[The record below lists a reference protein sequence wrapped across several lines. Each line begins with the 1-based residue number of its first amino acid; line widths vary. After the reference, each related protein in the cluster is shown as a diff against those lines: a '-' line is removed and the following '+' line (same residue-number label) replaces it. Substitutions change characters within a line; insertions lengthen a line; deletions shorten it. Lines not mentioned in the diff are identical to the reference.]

1 MPRGRILA
9 VDDQRYFR
17 ELIEGLL
24 VEEGFE
30 VQTCGSGEEALRLL
44 DRAVFDVI
52 VTDLVMPAMTGI
64 DLVQR
69 VKERDPEQEII
80 VVTGVVDV
88 QSAVDAMKVGAT
100 DYLLKPFDRATLA
113 SALEG
118 ILQRARLRQER
129 DRLLAENIEF
139 LGERALFERALA
151 LFRATSLESL
161 AEKVLDGLCCETG
174 AQGGVLWWQ
183 ADDAP
188 AELQLLAAHGLVR
201 VEEERA
207 KLTESELPQALRESG
222 ATTALLDWSDPN
234 GLPRPA
240 LVVALRR
247 GGVLSGLFRLTDK
260 LGGELF
266 DDVDRAC
273 AEKFLSF
280 ADAAWRN
287 AERFQRLERRTLQ
300 DPDTGAYRIEY
311 LHDVVRNEIEK
322 ANRFGRSFS
331 LLSMVVEPLA
341 PLRQR
346 LDEQAFRNWHGS
358 LARYLA
364 RQLRATDLLA
374 VEGDGRFCLLL
385 HETAAVGAA
394 TFKQRTRL
402 ALARGEPIAAVKAA
416 LRPEVVLGS
425 VSHPGDGTQLEALLR
440 MLARRL
446 GEDRR
451 ARERER
457 RLAALP
463 IGDALARLIESGEGE
478 PAPAVASL
486 FQFAVSEVGRRP
498 RERNLMFCRPGSL
511 FVDALAEG
519 LRRRPDAACETDLVV
534 LADPVGVGMAGEGVT
549 WVPADAFGGPPFA
562 VHFGDGPSYVLV
574 ADGEAEPGHVRWFHS
589 ADRSLAESIAFRL
602 QRELRVPRL
611 A

>member
-1 MPRGRILA
+1 
-9 VDDQRYFR
+9 DDQRYFR

-129 DRLLAENIEF
+129 DRLLEENIEF

-151 LFRATSLESL
+151 LVRATSLESL

-222 ATTALLDWSDPN
+222 ATTA
-234 GLPRPA
+234 
-240 LVVALRR
+240 
-247 GGVLSGLFRLTDK
+247 
-260 LGGELF
+260 
-266 DDVDRAC
+266 
-273 AEKFLSF
+273 
-280 ADAAWRN
+280 
-287 AERFQRLERRTLQ
+287 
-300 DPDTGAYRIEY
+300 
-311 LHDVVRNEIEK
+311 
-322 ANRFGRSFS
+322 
-331 LLSMVVEPLA
+331 
-341 PLRQR
+341 
-346 LDEQAFRNWHGS
+346 
-358 LARYLA
+358 
-364 RQLRATDLLA
+364 
-374 VEGDGRFCLLL
+374 
-385 HETAAVGAA
+385 
-394 TFKQRTRL
+394 
-402 ALARGEPIAAVKAA
+402 
-416 LRPEVVLGS
+416 
-425 VSHPGDGTQLEALLR
+425 
-440 MLARRL
+440 
-446 GEDRR
+446 
-451 ARERER
+451 
-457 RLAALP
+457 
-463 IGDALARLIESGEGE
+463 
-478 PAPAVASL
+478 
-486 FQFAVSEVGRRP
+486 
-498 RERNLMFCRPGSL
+498 
-511 FVDALAEG
+511 
-519 LRRRPDAACETDLVV
+519 
-534 LADPVGVGMAGEGVT
+534 
-549 WVPADAFGGPPFA
+549 
-562 VHFGDGPSYVLV
+562 
-574 ADGEAEPGHVRWFHS
+574 
-589 ADRSLAESIAFRL
+589 
-602 QRELRVPRL
+602 
-611 A
+611 